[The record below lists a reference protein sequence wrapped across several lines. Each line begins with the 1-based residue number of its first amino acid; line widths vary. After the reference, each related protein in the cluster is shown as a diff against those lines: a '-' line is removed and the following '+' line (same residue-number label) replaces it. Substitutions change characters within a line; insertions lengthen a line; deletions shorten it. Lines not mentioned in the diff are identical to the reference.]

1 MGLQILLKFAFKK
14 LGIKEEIVNEMVH
27 EANNGQDAVNKVE
40 SNHIHN
46 KSSYG
51 IIFMDCS
58 MPIMNGYD
66 ASVNIRKYYKK
77 HKINQPMIVA
87 CTGHTE
93 PGYIHKAWRYAIDE
107 VIPKPANLNV
117 IT

>member
-1 MGLQILLKFAFKK
+1 LIVDDEPYNLMGLQILLKFAFKK

-58 MPIMNGYD
+58 MPIMNGYE
-66 ASVNIRKYYKK
+66 ACKK
-77 HKINQPMIVA
+77 
-87 CTGHTE
+87 
-93 PGYIHKAWRYAIDE
+93 IH
-107 VIPKPANLNV
+107 NLF
-117 IT
+117 